1 MKIIK
6 LPGQLQKICFDLIK
20 KGKTVGLVP
29 TMGALHAGHISLI
42 KKSVSQNDFTVVSV
56 YVNPI
61 QFGPNEDFNKYPRPI
76 ENDIKICKENKV
88 DFLFLPTNETL
99 YGKNF
104 STYVNVE
111 NLSQIMCGVTRPIH
125 FRGVATVVTK
135 LLNIAQADRAY
146 FGMKDYQQ
154 YIIIKKM
161 VEDLNIRTKI
171 IGCPI
176 VREKTGIALSSRN
189 TYLSAEAKAEANGIY
204 RALCEAKKEIAAGKK
219 LDAVKKNLEKNILKI
234 KDAKIDYV
242 ELRNAD
248 TLEPVFLS
256 KPSKPSAKN
265 DKKVLAAVAVKVGNV
280 RLIDNIVERLKS

>member
-6 LPGQLQKICFDLIK
+6 SPQELQKICLSLVRKNKSI
-20 KGKTVGLVP
+20 GLVP

-42 KKSVSQNDFTVVSV
+42 KKSVSQNDITVVSV

-61 QFGPNEDFNKYPRPI
+61 QFGPNEDYNKYPRPI

-99 YGKNF
+99 YGKKF
-104 STYVNVE
+104 LTYVATE
-111 NLSQIMCGVTRPIH
+111 ELSKIMCGVTRPVH
-125 FRGVATVVTK
+125 FRGVTTVVSK
-135 LLNIAQADRAY
+135 LLNISLADRAY
-146 FGMKDYQQ
+146 FGLKDYQQ

-189 TYLSAEAKAEANGIY
+189 TYLTQEAKAEADGIY
-204 RALCEAKKEIAAGKK
+204 KALCNAKKDFSDGKT
-219 LDAVKKNLEKNILKI
+219 LAVVKKNLEKNILKI
-234 KDAKIDYV
+234 KNSKIDYV
-242 ELRNAD
+242 ELRTAD
-248 TLEPVFLS
+248 TLE
-256 KPSKPSAKN
+256 SASRS

-280 RLIDNIVERLKS
+280 RLIDNIVMTA

>member
-1 MKIIK
+1 MKIVK
-6 LPGQLQKICFDLIK
+6 SPQELQKICLSLIK
-20 KGKTVGLVP
+20 KNKTIGLVP

-61 QFGPNEDFNKYPRPI
+61 QFGPNEDYNKYPRPI
-76 ENDIKICKENKV
+76 KNDIKICKENKV

-99 YGKNF
+99 YGKDF
-104 STYVNVE
+104 LTYVATE
-111 NLSQIMCGVTRPIH
+111 KISKIMCGVTRPIH
-125 FRGVATVVTK
+125 FRGVTTVVSK
-135 LLNIAQADRAY
+135 LLNISLADRAY
-146 FGMKDYQQ
+146 FGLKDYQQ

-189 TYLSAEAKAEANGIY
+189 TYLKPEAKAEANGIY
-204 RALCEAKKEIAAGKK
+204 AALCKAKEEFSNGKK
-219 LDAVKKNLEKNILKI
+219 FDTIKKNLKKNILKI
-234 KDAKIDYV
+234 KNSKIDYI

-248 TLEPVFLS
+248 TLEP
-256 KPSKPSAKN
+256 ATKN
-265 DKKVLAAVAVKVGNV
+265 DKKVLAAVAVKVGKV
-280 RLIDNIVERLKS
+280 RLIDNIVCSK

>member
-1 MKIIK
+1 MKIVK
-6 LPGQLQKICFDLIK
+6 SPQELQKICLSLVRKNKSI
-20 KGKTVGLVP
+20 GLVP

-42 KKSVSQNDFTVVSV
+42 KKSVSQNDVTVVSV

-61 QFGPNEDFNKYPRPI
+61 QFGPDEDYNKYPRPI

-99 YGKNF
+99 YGKKF
-104 STYVNVE
+104 LTYVATE
-111 NLSQIMCGVTRPIH
+111 EISKIMCGVTRPIH
-125 FRGVATVVTK
+125 FRGVTTVVSK
-135 LLNIAQADRAY
+135 LLNISLADRAY
-146 FGMKDYQQ
+146 FGLKDYQQ

-189 TYLSAEAKAEANGIY
+189 TYLKPEAKSEANGIY
-204 RALCEAKKEIAAGKK
+204 AALCKAKKEFSDGKT
-219 LDAVKKNLEKNILKI
+219 LSAIKKNLEKNILKI
-234 KDAKIDYV
+234 NDSKIDYV

-248 TLEPVFLS
+248 TLEPAT
-256 KPSKPSAKN
+256 KD
-265 DKKVLAAVAVKVGNV
+265 DKKVLVAVAVKVGNV
-280 RLIDNIVERLKS
+280 RLIDNTVCSK